1 MIKVSFHNFFILMSN
16 VNVKISKYNGVLE
29 VTLNKPKVNAIDVKM
44 SRELAEAFS
53 ELRDN
58 DNLKVGIITAEG
70 DKIFSAGW
78 DLKSLNK
85 GDINLDNWWDES
97 DYGDG
102 GFAGLTENWTLNK
115 PVIAALNG
123 IVIGGGFEIAMSCDL
138 LIASEHV
145 EFGLPEIPLGI
156 VPDAGALQRLPQLVP
171 YNIAMEM
178 FLLGRRLSS
187 SEALKF
193 GLVNKV
199 VPYEQLIGTARDWAE
214 KISKSAPLAIQ
225 SIKEVLR
232 NTDAEPIK
240 NKFDIIRSG
249 RLQTYNRMLKSEDAS
264 EGVKAWVEKRQPVF
278 KGK

>member
-1 MIKVSFHNFFILMSN
+1 MINVSFHNFFILMSN

-70 DKIFSAGW
+70 NKIFSAGW
-78 DLKSLNK
+78 DLKALNK

-199 VPYEQLIGTARDWAE
+199 VPYKQLMGTARDWAE

>member
-16 VNVKISKYNGVLE
+16 VNVKINKYNGVLE

-78 DLKSLNK
+78 DLKALNK

-199 VPYEQLIGTARDWAE
+199 VPHEQLMEVARDWAE

-232 NTDAEPIK
+232 NTDAEPVK

-249 RLQTYNRMLKSEDAS
+249 KLQTYNRMLKSEDAS

>member
-1 MIKVSFHNFFILMSN
+1 MINVSFHNFFILMSN

-78 DLKSLNK
+78 DLKALNK

-199 VPYEQLIGTARDWAE
+199 VPYKQLMETARDWAE

-249 RLQTYNRMLKSEDAS
+249 KLQTYNRMLKSEDAS